1 MSMNGNALHWYCRQS
16 GSIPLLTSIFLDKKF
31 DVLYL
36 FLAILIEN
44 EI

>member
-1 MSMNGNALHWYCRQS
+1 
-16 GSIPLLTSIFLDKKF
+16 LTSIFLDKKF